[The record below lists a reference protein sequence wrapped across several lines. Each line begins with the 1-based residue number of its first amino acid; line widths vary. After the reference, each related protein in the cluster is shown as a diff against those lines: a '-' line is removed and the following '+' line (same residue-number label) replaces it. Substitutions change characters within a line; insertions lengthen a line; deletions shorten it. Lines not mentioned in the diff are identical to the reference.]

1 MGDASIAL
9 AKAVNYENAGTIE
22 FLVDDEG
29 NFYFMEMNTRIQVEH
44 PITEEVYGVDLVKQ
58 QLQIASGQPL
68 SHHVLNAVPRHHSIE
83 CRINAE
89 DPANNFTPSPGTI
102 DLYYAPG
109 GRGVRIDSHAYAG
122 YPIPPNYDSMI
133 AKLIVHASTR
143 EQAIARM
150 RRALGE
156 YMITGIKTTIPLQL
170 EIMQNKDFLA
180 GKYNTGFLERMLEA
194 RVDKKKK

>member
-1 MGDASIAL
+1 
-9 AKAVNYENAGTIE
+9 
-22 FLVDDEG
+22 
-29 NFYFMEMNTRIQVEH
+29 
-44 PITEEVYGVDLVKQ
+44 
-58 QLQIASGQPL
+58 
-68 SHHVLNAVPRHHSIE
+68 
-83 CRINAE
+83 
-89 DPANNFTPSPGTI
+89 
-102 DLYYAPG
+102 
-109 GRGVRIDSHAYAG
+109 
-122 YPIPPNYDSMI
+122 MI

-194 RVDKKKK
+194 RVEKKKK

>member
-1 MGDASIAL
+1 
-9 AKAVNYENAGTIE
+9 
-22 FLVDDEG
+22 
-29 NFYFMEMNTRIQVEH
+29 
-44 PITEEVYGVDLVKQ
+44 
-58 QLQIASGQPL
+58 
-68 SHHVLNAVPRHHSIE
+68 
-83 CRINAE
+83 
-89 DPANNFTPSPGTI
+89 
-102 DLYYAPG
+102 
-109 GRGVRIDSHAYAG
+109 
-122 YPIPPNYDSMI
+122 MI

>member
-1 MGDASIAL
+1 
-9 AKAVNYENAGTIE
+9 
-22 FLVDDEG
+22 
-29 NFYFMEMNTRIQVEH
+29 
-44 PITEEVYGVDLVKQ
+44 LVKQ

-89 DPANNFTPSPGTI
+89 DPDNNFCPSPGTI
-102 DLYYAPG
+102 SLYYAPG

-143 EQAIARM
+143 EQAISRM

-170 EIMQNKDFLA
+170 EIMKNKDFIA
-180 GKYNTGFLERMLEA
+180 GKYDTGFLERMLAEPGKS
-194 RVDKKKK
+194 KK